1 VKSALKNC
9 HLVTSQNKEAASW
22 DSEEFVDL
30 AKKRTSADYLRRTR
44 NL

>member
-22 DSEEFVDL
+22 DSEEFAGLV
-30 AKKRTSADYLRRTR
+30 KKKIFAN
-44 NL
+44 NLLMK